1 MADGSK
7 YMSSRNSH
15 QNISI
20 IWNTNEIR
28 TFDTLQN
35 FVKCVLKLDGKWSSP
50 GGYLKKFMC
59 YDLDLS
65 INWYPSG
72 LNTLIFHGEASSGL
86 VDTLINKRVQSNNYA
101 WNCRRNGR

>member
-15 QNISI
+15 QSISI

-28 TFDTLQN
+28 YHTVSSNLSYDNKRIKWTGTFDTLQN
-35 FVKCVLKLDGKWSSP
+35 FVKCVLKLDGKWWSP
-50 GGYLKKFMC
+50 GWYSKKCTC

-65 INWYPSG
+65 ITWYPSG
-72 LNTLIFHGEASSGL
+72 LNTLIFHGEAS
-86 VDTLINKRVQSNNYA
+86 
-101 WNCRRNGR
+101 